1 MYKID
6 TTNFTIYYTNKS
18 DEMVEELLNSL
29 LVNMNRILQFFKL
42 EELKNK
48 TDIIIYSSID
58 DYIKHVN
65 ACNQTHYEWLIAD
78 TFDGK
83 INILSIDICRKTDAH
98 RNISIEEYSKLIIH
112 EFVHICQ
119 QEVNPNSYGCEWF
132 WEALATN
139 LADQKMERPQEI
151 CTREALMFNYASIPN
166 AYSISYY
173 LGRYMLQNLS
183 HEKIYEYVLKPE
195 ILWNDTE
202 TLLNEV
208 RKEL

>member
-48 TDIIIYSSID
+48 TDIIMYSSID

-65 ACNQTHYEWLIAD
+65 ACNQTHYEWMIAD

-83 INILSIDICRKTDAH
+83 INILSIDICRKTDVH
-98 RNISIEEYSKLIIH
+98 RNINVEEYSKLIIN

-139 LADQKMERPQEI
+139 LAEQKMDCPQEI
-151 CTREALMFNYASIPN
+151 CTREELMFNYATI
-166 AYSISYY
+166 
-173 LGRYMLQNLS
+173 
-183 HEKIYEYVLKPE
+183 EKTKSL
-195 ILWNDTE
+195 
-202 TLLNEV
+202 
-208 RKEL
+208 

>member
-1 MYKID
+1 MYKIN
-6 TTNFTIYYTNKS
+6 TTNFTICYTNKT
-18 DEMVEELLNSL
+18 DEMVEELLNTL
-29 LVNMNRILQFFKL
+29 IANMERILQFFKL
-42 EELKNK
+42 EQLENK
-48 TDIIIYSSID
+48 TDIIIYSSIN

-65 ACNQTHYEWLIAD
+65 ACNQTYYEWMVAD

-83 INILSIDICRKTDAH
+83 INILSIVVCRNTNEH
-98 RNISIEEYSKLIIH
+98 RNINVEEYSKLIIH

-139 LADQKMERPQEI
+139 LAEQKMDCPQEI
-151 CTREALMFNYASIPN
+151 CTREELMFHYASIPN

-173 LGRYMLQNLS
+173 LGQYMLQNLS
-183 HEKIYEYVLKPE
+183 YEKIYEYVLNPE

-202 TLLNEV
+202 TILNEV